1 MATEKQV
8 RTINQNKMK
17 IEITHYGHK
26 ASYEFANED
35 VTLDD
40 LLYHLDRLLK
50 LMGYTFDGELEIV
63 NEEE

>member
-1 MATEKQV
+1 
-8 RTINQNKMK
+8 MK

-35 VTLDD
+35 VTLED
-40 LLYHLDRLLK
+40 LLYHLGKLLE
-50 LMGYTFDGELEIV
+50 LTGYGIEGSLEIV